1 MRLIVAAL
9 LGLLL
14 IVQWTLWLG
23 HGGWLRVWELQRQVA
38 AQQAANGNLAA
49 RNEAR
54 ATEVQSLRDGR
65 EAIEERARY
74 DLHMIRADE
83 LFFQFVPPG
92 TPMPATAAVPPK
104 N

>member
-1 MRLIVAAL
+1 MRLIVVAL

-38 AQQAANGNLAA
+38 AQQAANGDLAA

-83 LFFQFVPPG
+83 LFYQFAPPG
-92 TPMPATAAVPPK
+92 TPVPAAAVPPK

>member
-38 AQQAANGNLAA
+38 AQQVANGDLAA